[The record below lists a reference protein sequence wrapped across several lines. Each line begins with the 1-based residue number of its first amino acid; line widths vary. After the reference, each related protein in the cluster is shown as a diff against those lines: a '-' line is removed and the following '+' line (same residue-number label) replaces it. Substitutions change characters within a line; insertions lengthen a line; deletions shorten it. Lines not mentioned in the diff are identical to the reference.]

1 MDSMLHFIQNALA
14 FFSFVFVHLHR
25 HSLTRHSRLSEL
37 QLSQVQCDRVAA
49 CILLRR
55 AKGQALL
62 STFYVI
68 ANHYVVICTR
78 VILTLLTAEAF
89 LLGGAVRDI
98 RSEPRRG
105 DLLASSLAEIS
116 GEEGRERLAET
127 YLAGNATIRLPCLP
141 ANELALKVGSCRIYN
156 LAKLTK
162 LSQRLP
168 GFGVFTG
175 LVCATGRAM

>member
-1 MDSMLHFIQNALA
+1 M
-14 FFSFVFVHLHR
+14 
-25 HSLTRHSRLSEL
+25 
-37 QLSQVQCDRVAA
+37 QCDRVAA

-68 ANHYVVICTR
+68 ANHYVTR
-78 VILTLLTAEAF
+78 VTLTLLTAEAF

-116 GEEGRERLAET
+116 GEEGREGAISRDLLGWECRNPLAV
-127 YLAGNATIRLPCLP
+127 P
-141 ANELALKVGSCRIYN
+141 ANELARPQSW
-156 LAKLTK
+156 KL
-162 LSQRLP
+162 P
-168 GFGVFTG
+168 NI
-175 LVCATGRAM
+175 